1 MTGDATAGIPP
12 PLDNDDDDV
21 AWALQTAAAQW
32 KRAAFADAIVWL
44 RRAVDSAIQ
53 AGHAMRANELSGAAW
68 HLTEQMLAR
77 ADGSPPP
84 PPPTPDNAGDVDDLL
99 DIPGPPSG

>member
-1 MTGDATAGIPP
+1 MDATAGIPP

-32 KRAAFADAIVWL
+32 KLAAFADAIVWL

-53 AGHAMRANELSGAAW
+53 AGHASRANELSGAAW
-68 HLTEQMLAR
+68 RLTEQMLAQ
-77 ADGSPPP
+77 ADSPPSVP
-84 PPPTPDNAGDVDDLL
+84 PLDSAGDVDDLL
-99 DIPGPPSG
+99 DFPAPPSGEVIN